1 MILSANQYDIILT
14 AKCLLYRFLIKF
26 ICYYLYVI
34 KSSVLISYIEYNI
47 KNSATGYYAGE
58 NQVEKVVNIIHF
70 TYIHERMGMDWS

>member
-34 KSSVLISYIEYNI
+34 KTTVLISYIEYKINI
-47 KNSATGYYAGE
+47 SATGYYAGE
-58 NQVEKVVNIIHF
+58 NQVEKVVSIILF
-70 TYIHERMGMDWS
+70 TYIHERMRMSWY